1 MSTPDPTDEQLAFVH
16 ARRYLLAAICELFS
30 RLRHKLLPGSTTIY
44 KILGADGL
52 KLGEHNQHQLDGQQ
66 VYLQTN
72 FSHKGQDHS
81 FCVGLTNDESWNMV
95 ILTKPSVGPDKI
107 VTAIVWDADLATS
120 FEEVEKDCMSLMN
133 TVLQGKRRSPVPE
146 ERNKKKPVPIAD
158 SSRRRPRSKQAGTS
172 ESVLPGQSN
181 VTPD

>member
-1 MSTPDPTDEQLAFVH
+1 MSTPEPTDEQLAFIH
-16 ARRYLLAAICELFS
+16 ARRYLLMAICELFS

-52 KLGEHNQHQLDGQQ
+52 KLGEDNQHQLDGQQ
-66 VYLQTN
+66 VYVRIN
-72 FSHKGQDHS
+72 FSHQGQDHS

-120 FEEVEKDCMSLMN
+120 FEEVEKECMSLVN
-133 TVLQGKRRSPVPE
+133 TVLQGKRRSPVTE
-146 ERNKKKPVPIAD
+146 EKKKKKPAPMAD
-158 SSRRRPRSKQAGTS
+158 LSRRRTRSQ
-172 ESVLPGQSN
+172 